1 MTNQP
6 EESQESLLQVI
17 AEATSQTDSL
27 DTALDQIVRGLKKY
41 GVKLPVDHRTIIEGL
56 RSNLKATEK
65 NAHQV
70 TGKLQQFQKLV
81 HTSALIT
88 SSLELDRV
96 LEEVMDTIIDLTG
109 AERAYLMLWEK
120 DENQLKIRA
129 ARNWDGANLNTDEV
143 SFSRGV
149 MNTAYETGQPVITT
163 NAQMD
168 SRFAGLESVMVNTLR
183 SIVCVPLVLRGQSVG
198 VLYIDN
204 RMKDSVFSKDH
215 LPMLTTFASQAAIAI
230 ENARLFEK
238 VKADLDEAQ
247 HQVQE
252 LVIQIDRQKLD
263 NQLNEIVESDLFK
276 KLKERVRRGPS
287 QPESG
292 EGDASATVST
302 DGTATASAAPAAPV
316 APAPPANTPPIA

>member
-1 MTNQP
+1 MTDQTDLNTDAF
-6 EESQESLLQVI
+6 LKII
-17 AEATSQTDSL
+17 AEAASKADSL
-27 DTALDQIVRGLKKY
+27 DTALEQIIRGLKKY
-41 GVKLPVDHRTIIEGL
+41 GVKLPVDHKSLMDGL
-56 RSNLKATEK
+56 RSNLKETEK
-65 NAHQV
+65 NAQQV
-70 TGKLQQFQKLV
+70 TGKLHQFQKLV

-120 DENQLKIRA
+120 SENQLKIRA
-129 ARNWDGANLNTDEV
+129 ARNWDGANLSKEEV
-143 SFSRGV
+143 SFSRSI
-149 MNTAYETGQPVITT
+149 MNTAYETGKPVLTT

-168 SRFAGLESVMVNTLR
+168 SRFSAAESVVMNTLR
-183 SIVCVPLVLRGQSVG
+183 SIVCVPLVLRGQSIG

-204 RMKDSVFSKDH
+204 RMRDAVFNQDH

-263 NQLNEIVESDLFK
+263 NQLKEIVDSDLFK
-276 KLKERVRRGPS
+276 RLKEQIRRD
-287 QPESG
+287 QPGGAEK
-292 EGDASATVST
+292 
-302 DGTATASAAPAAPV
+302 PA
-316 APAPPANTPPIA
+316 